1 MLTFKQYLKENSLL
15 GEANITRRAFMKGAG
30 AALLPGA
37 AKADSETVLKN
48 IGVLNAQLND
58 EIRGHATGHGSPLTL
73 AQLNSFKET
82 DPERHSKYMSNL
94 EAFKNNRGGMYVT
107 NSDEEEKE
115 LYGKLHPSLAE
126 STYYEAVNKP
136 LPNYKSGRA
145 KEMSSQLKADPRYVK
160 GQTSQFNQNRTKIP
174 SDVKGQTS
182 QFSSKARQAASPG
195 IKRSVDKFVK
205 GQTSQFNPNR
215 TKIASDSNVKNQ
227 TEPFKRKK
235 QSLNYTEKRRLDRR
249 QKFIDFSDKLK
260 SFIGNYRAN

>member
-1 MLTFKQYLKENSLL
+1 MLTFKQYLEEKRLF

-73 AQLNSFKET
+73 SQLNSFKET

-107 NSDEEEKE
+107 NSDDEEKE

-160 GQTSQFNQNRTKIP
+160 GQTSQFSN
-174 SDVKGQTS
+174 
-182 QFSSKARQAASPG
+182 KARQAASPG

-260 SFIGNYRAN
+260 SFISNYRAN